1 MNMEDFIEKLEKL
14 TPKKQTA
21 ICWLMENTEIADE
34 LCKGKKLTK
43 EQIERYTKYAEEKDD
58 YLFLL
63 LVKYKQMKDAG
74 K

>member
-1 MNMEDFIEKLEKL
+1 MNLEDFMKKLENL
-14 TPKKQTA
+14 TPRKQRA
-21 ICWLMENTEIADE
+21 ICWFMDNTEIVDE

-58 YLFLL
+58 YLLLL